1 MLAVAI
7 CPVVPICFS
16 AAIPDYTALVEQWK
30 YHGVIVCDTGLSRND
45 FAGFPQHTQPG
56 RYFGGNMVD
65 VITPREAW
73 IEHDTEILELVD
85 PILKVLSK
93 AETLKIAT
101 LESL

>member
-1 MLAVAI
+1 M
-7 CPVVPICFS
+7 
-16 AAIPDYTALVEQWK
+16 
-30 YHGVIVCDTGLSRND
+30 CDTGLSRND
-45 FAGFPQHTQPG
+45 FAGFPQHAQPG

-93 AETLKIAT
+93 AETLITITTNNNSRGPLMFSHKYYFCFRVVKKQIVTIQPAYDV
-101 LESL
+101 S

>member
-1 MLAVAI
+1 MIQASRGMTLQAFRSMPSLADI
-7 CPVVPICFS
+7 
-16 AAIPDYTALVEQWK
+16 LEQ
-30 YHGVIVCDTGLSRND
+30 
-45 FAGFPQHTQPG
+45 
-56 RYFGGNMVD
+56 NMVD